1 MGSTEPMDFQRGVPE
16 PMDFSKFYLQLDL
29 KLVWLYLYFFHDTL
43 ENCFGPHEL
52 EILTQPLERGDR
64 IIQRNTIVKPYGLEK
79 I

>member
-29 KLVWLYLYFFHDTL
+29 KLYFFHDTL
-43 ENCFGPHEL
+43 EICFGPHEL